1 LAIDADATIFG
12 YADEQPV
19 RWAPIRATAVPL
31 PSALYSG
38 AVGLLVAFAL
48 ARRATANTARA

>member
-1 LAIDADATIFG
+1 
-12 YADEQPV
+12 
-19 RWAPIRATAVPL
+19 VPL
-31 PSALYSG
+31 PSGLYSG